1 MNLSSANAGNSSAVV
16 VLRLDGVDALHDTV
30 TDRSVKMQQL
40 NLRSRFKQS
49 KQD

>member
-1 MNLSSANAGNSSAVV
+1 MMSFANVAILALLF

-40 NLRSRFKQS
+40 NLHSRFKQS